1 MLFWGS
7 PHWLRAAVHRELL
20 SEGIV
25 LLVVQGLQWVLDLQ
39 QVVVQEEFQGLPS
52 HREASEVW
60 FPSCGRSDSWQLLT
74 R

>member
-7 PHWLRAAVHRELL
+7 PHWLL
-20 SEGIV
+20 SEG
-25 LLVVQGLQWVLDLQ
+25 QGLRWVLDLQ
-39 QVVVQEEFQGLPS
+39 QVVVQGEFQGLPS
-52 HREASEVW
+52 HQEASEVW